1 MSIRGLAVELFSERL
16 SIYLRGNRFSY
27 ELAALQPK
35 FMSLAELVG
44 RCLIQPRPGGAA
56 FHERPE
62 SSSAEWQGLTLPFP
76 RA

>member
-44 RCLIQPRPGGAA
+44 RCLIQPRPGGQ
-56 FHERPE
+56 H
-62 SSSAEWQGLTLPFP
+62 STSVP
-76 RA
+76 RAVLPSGKG